1 MVEARS
7 ATKRIQS
14 DISDV
19 FSHLEGLIPKSDTIN
34 KKNSHYWDNKDLF
47 PDNSNIPNTTQIYF
61 QLNRAEKNGVLDRI
75 KNHHK
80 PLAFTINNTKKSSG
94 AFKPMNPPV
103 ALKIRFWNLS
113 QIEFLAHENAEEIR
127 NNTEFE
133 LWVGAYDSSS
143 SIRETRDDIIEAY
156 KDI

>member
-19 FSHLEGLIPKSDTIN
+19 FSHLEGLIPKSDNIN
-34 KKNSHYWDNKDLF
+34 KKNSHYWDNEGLH
-47 PDNSNIPNTTQIYF
+47 PDNSAIPSTTQTHF
-61 QLNRAEKNGVLDRI
+61 QLKRGKKNGVLDRI
-75 KNHHK
+75 KNYHK
-80 PLAFTINNTKKSSG
+80 PLAFTINTTKNSSG
-94 AFKPMNPPV
+94 PFKPMNPPV

-113 QIEFLAHENAEEIR
+113 QIEFLAHESAEEIR

-156 KDI
+156 KSI